1 GRARR
6 RTSVTT
12 VDRFL
17 WRRTSPAPM
26 WHLCG
31 RCRQPTGTSTSSWTR
46 PAASPRRWRWR
57 APPTPR
63 VTTSWSAAWPGHHS
77 PWRRAWWW
85 RNARQSSTS
94 TGRCCMLATVP
105 PELNTATASCRSRR
119 GSCGVEQPMTA
130 SRAAG
135 WGMGVLPRIVRGEGS
150 YLYDA
155 DGRRYLDGSGGPAA
169 FSIGHG
175 NREVNAAI
183 AAQLDQVAC
192 GYRYLF
198 TSEPLEELT
207 QLLLR
212 LCADEFGHIVYSGS
226 GSEAVE
232 SALKVALQY
241 WNARGLPAKK
251 RFIARERSYHGNT
264 LGALSV
270 SGFLERR
277 RPFEGSLLDVS
288 FVSAANAYRPLCGLT
303 GAELVAALAEELD
316 ARMRA
321 LGPETVAAFI
331 FEPVVGAAGGAVP
344 APDGYAR
351 AIRAVCDRHQV
362 LVIADEVMCGAGRC
376 GTWRALEHDGV
387 VPDIM
392 AVGKGLAGGYIPLAA
407 TILRRE
413 LGETIVSEQGAI
425 LTGHTYSGHTTACA
439 AALAVQRIIERESL
453 VSHVRIRGEALRRD
467 LGEALKRFDEVG
479 DVRGRGYLIGIE
491 FVRDRA
497 TKEPL
502 PAERAVSRAIGRRA
516 LADGLICYP
525 CAGHVGGVAGD
536 TIIVAPP
543 YNTGEAEL

>member
-1 GRARR
+1 MRWAWCSSSSRCRRARR

-12 VDRFL
+12 VDRFP
-17 WRRTSPAPM
+17 WQRTSPAPM
-26 WHLCG
+26 WHLCE
-31 RCRQPTGTSTSSWTR
+31 RCREPTGTSISSWTR
-46 PAASPRRWRWR
+46 PVVSPRRWRWR
-57 APPTPR
+57 APRTPR

-77 PWRRAWWW
+77 PWRRAWWS
-85 RNARQSSTS
+85 RNARLSSTS

-155 DGRRYLDGSGGPAA
+155 EGRRYLDGSGGPAA

-183 AAQLDQVAC
+183 AAQLDKVAC

-198 TSEPLEELT
+198 TSEPLEQLSR
-207 QLLLR
+207 LLLAR
-212 LCADEFGHIVYSGS
+212 CGAEFKHIVYSGS

-241 WNARGLPAKK
+241 WDARGLPAKK

-277 RPFEGSLLDVS
+277 GPFEGSLLDVS
-288 FVSAANAYRPLCGLT
+288 FVSAANAYRPLHGL
-303 GAELVAALAEELD
+303 A
-316 ARMRA
+316 
-321 LGPETVAAFI
+321 
-331 FEPVVGAAGGAVP
+331 GAAGGAVP

-351 AIRAVCDRHQV
+351 AIRALCDRHQV

-376 GTWRALEHDGV
+376 GTWRALEHDRV
-387 VPDIM
+387 VPDIL
-392 AVGKGLAGGYIPLAA
+392 AIGKGLAGGYIPLAA
-407 TILRRE
+407 TIVR
-413 LGETIVSEQGAI
+413 GTVAETIVAAQGTI
-425 LTGHTYSGHTTACA
+425 LTGHTYSGHTAACA
-439 AALAVQRIIERESL
+439 AGLAVQRIIERESL
-453 VSHVRIRGEALRRD
+453 VARVKARGETLRRE
-467 LGEALKRFDEVG
+467 LGAALGRFDAVG

-497 TKEPL
+497 TREPF
-502 PAERAVSRAIGRRA
+502 PAERALSQSIGRGA
-516 LADGLICYP
+516 FEDGLIIYP
-525 CAGHVGGVAGD
+525 CAGNVGGVSGD
-536 TIIVAPP
+536 TVIVAPP
-543 YNTGEAEL
+543 FNASEAELSELLEKLAGAIGRTLAAG